1 MAGFMWPV
9 NERIPIREFTCHIW
23 FRAKRS
29 FVYTKPF
36 YGDNTMKLPKAYAT
50 SVRKR
55 AIDLTLSVNPLG
67 CSPRAASAV
76 KRMSMSAISAYPD
89 PTPLIESLAKA
100 FRFGKQG
107 ILLGN
112 GSEQLIKLVSQ
123 AFLTPG
129 DLAMVEAGSF
139 FLFSKEPALAGGTVK
154 FFDFTAPRRSKIRPA
169 LLFIANPTTPG
180 GINRTNAAIREV
192 IDLINPRVA
201 VVDEA
206 NGEFRDETMIS
217 EIQNR
222 KNIIV
227 LRTFSKVFG
236 LASLRIGMA
245 FGKPKLIEKMSEFL
259 QPFPVTS
266 VGLAAA
272 AAALA
277 DTEFI
282 ERTKRFVSRERAVL
296 TRELTARGFT
306 VSPSV
311 TNNLFV
317 SRPDNARI
325 IRGLARR
332 NVSVIDGAF
341 FPGNS
346 SPGFRISL
354 KDRKTNRAFLRIL
367 DEVLIRL

>member
-1 MAGFMWPV
+1 
-9 NERIPIREFTCHIW
+9 
-23 FRAKRS
+23 
-29 FVYTKPF
+29 
-36 YGDNTMKLPKAYAT
+36 
-50 SVRKR
+50 
-55 AIDLTLSVNPLG
+55 
-67 CSPRAASAV
+67 
-76 KRMSMSAISAYPD
+76 MSAISAYPD